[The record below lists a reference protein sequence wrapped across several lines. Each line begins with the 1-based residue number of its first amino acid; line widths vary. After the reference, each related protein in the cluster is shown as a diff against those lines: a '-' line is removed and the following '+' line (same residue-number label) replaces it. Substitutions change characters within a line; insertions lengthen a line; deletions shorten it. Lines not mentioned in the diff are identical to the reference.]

1 MQAAKNIFLGLIFMA
16 GGGAI
21 MMAFNLGGILNYGVW
36 GLMALGAVMFA
47 GGMYQILGPGAA
59 GADAEEAYKSSSTA
73 RLLMQSMLTT
83 ALADGHIDDVEVEAI
98 IEACE
103 EVVHE
108 HMDPESIRRLADI
121 VERKGDAILDE
132 IRYEGQMLNMD
143 ARKAIIDA
151 CILVLMADG
160 NVDVRETA
168 AVNVIAQQLGFSDI
182 ESQAMIAEAIS
193 AEKK

>member
-1 MQAAKNIFLGLIFMA
+1 MQAAKNIILGLIFMA
-16 GGGAI
+16 GGGAVL
-21 MMAFNLGGILNYGVW
+21 MAVQLGEILNYGVW
-36 GLMALGAVMFA
+36 GLIVVGGIMFA
-47 GGMYQILGPGAA
+47 GGLYQVLGPGGA

-108 HMDPESIRRLADI
+108 HMDPDSIRRLADI

-132 IRYEGQMLNMD
+132 IRYEGQMLNLN

-160 NVDVRETA
+160 NIDVRETA

-182 ESQAMIAEAIS
+182 ESQAMIAEAIA

>member
-1 MQAAKNIFLGLIFMA
+1 MQAAKNIILGLIFMA
-16 GGGAI
+16 GGGAVL
-21 MMAFNLGGILNYGVW
+21 MAVQLGEILNYGVW
-36 GLMALGAVMFA
+36 GLIVVGGVMFA
-47 GGMYQILGPGAA
+47 GGLYKILGPGGA

-108 HMDPESIRRLADI
+108 HMDPDSIRRLADI

-132 IRYEGQMLNMD
+132 IRYEGQMLNLN

-160 NVDVRETA
+160 NIDVRETA

-182 ESQAMIAEAIS
+182 ESQAMIAEAIA

>member
-1 MQAAKNIFLGLIFMA
+1 MQAAKNIILGLIFMA
-16 GGGAI
+16 SGGAI
-21 MMAFNLGGILNYGVW
+21 IMAIKLGDILNYGVW
-36 GLMALGAVMFA
+36 GLIAVGAVMFA
-47 GGMYQILGPGAA
+47 GGLYQVFGPGAA

-132 IRYEGQMLNMD
+132 IRYEGQMLNLN

-151 CILVLMADG
+151 CILVLMADT
-160 NVDVRETA
+160 NIDVRETA
-168 AVNVIAQQLGFSDI
+168 AVTMIAQQLGFSDI
-182 ESQAMIAEAIS
+182 ESQAMIAEAIA

>member
-1 MQAAKNIFLGLIFMA
+1 MQAAKNIILGLIFMA
-16 GGGAI
+16 GGGAVL
-21 MMAFNLGGILNYGVW
+21 MAVQLGEILNYGVW
-36 GLMALGAVMFA
+36 GLIVVGGVMFA
-47 GGMYQILGPGAA
+47 GGLYQVLGPGGA

-108 HMDPESIRRLADI
+108 HMDPDSIRRLADI

-132 IRYEGQMLNMD
+132 IRYEGQMLNLN

-160 NVDVRETA
+160 NIDVRETA
-168 AVNVIAQQLGFSDI
+168 AVTMIAQQLGFSDI
-182 ESQAMIAEAIS
+182 ESQAMIAEAIA

>member
-1 MQAAKNIFLGLIFMA
+1 MQAAKNIILGLIFMA
-16 GGGAI
+16 GGGAVL
-21 MMAFNLGGILNYGVW
+21 MAVQLGEILNYGVW
-36 GLMALGAVMFA
+36 GLIVVGGIMFA
-47 GGMYQILGPGAA
+47 GGLYRVLGPGGA

-108 HMDPESIRRLADI
+108 HMDPDSIRRLADI

-132 IRYEGQMLNMD
+132 IRYEGQMLNLN

-160 NVDVRETA
+160 NIDVRETA

-182 ESQAMIAEAIS
+182 ESQAMIAEAIA